1 MNWFDIL
8 KVLGTKSG
16 YAQLDFDNIV
26 EEDDDNCY
34 RRLQKVAENIKK
46 LSDRG
51 FEGLDMKATR
61 NDFYTGSTIL
71 GAIYFNGFV
80 VHEYSNF
87 VKEGLDEEVY
97 CGLIDAIKSRKRV
110 VSNDLFFF
118 RYTFEKEGVNNK
130 DAHFIDFV
138 AHQNNK
144 IILEFSMYLYRQ
156 DDYYNSEDDTPLQEL
171 MPFKLGGREFSTAD
185 LEKEFTD
192 TVINV

>member
-1 MNWFDIL
+1 
-8 KVLGTKSG
+8 
-16 YAQLDFDNIV
+16 
-26 EEDDDNCY
+26 
-34 RRLQKVAENIKK
+34 ENIKK

-156 DDYYNSEDDTPLQEL
+156 DDYYSPEDDTPLQEL

>member
-1 MNWFDIL
+1 MNWFNIL

-46 LSDRG
+46 LSDRE
-51 FEGLDMKATR
+51 FEGLDMKGTR
-61 NDFYTGSTIL
+61 DDFYTGSTIFHSF
-71 GAIYFNGFV
+71 YFNNSV
-80 VHEYSNF
+80 RHEYSNF

-118 RYTFEKEGVNNK
+118 RYTFEQEGVNNK
-130 DAHFIDFV
+130 DHHFIDFV
-138 AHQNNK
+138 AHQDNE

-156 DDYYNSEDDTPLQEL
+156 DGNYSLEDNTPLQEL

-192 TVINV
+192 TVLNV